1 MCPDCRVPLVGFE
14 LGPVE
19 IDRCVDCGGTWLDAG
34 ELEAIVR
41 FSGAARSGFSA
52 AVATDAAVDHEP
64 ATRRRCPR
72 CRRRLRRHPVG
83 DGAGRVEAERCPVS
97 HGLWLDRGEMETIVM
112 RGAHDEGGAVARF
125 FSELYRGDRAPA
137 PEGE

>member
-1 MCPDCRVPLVGFE
+1 MCPDCRLPLVGFQ

-19 IDRCVDCGGTWLDAG
+19 IDRCVECGGTWLDAG

-41 FSGAARSGFSA
+41 FSGASRSGLSA
-52 AVATDAAVDHEP
+52 ANATGEPADHEP

-72 CRRRLRRHPVG
+72 CRRRLRLHLVG
-83 DGAGRVEAERCPVS
+83 EDPGRVEVERCPVS

-112 RGAHDEGGAVARF
+112 HGSHDEGGAVARF
-125 FSELYRGDRAPA
+125 FSELYRGDRASA